1 MRFRDRPLLVDGLDA
16 DLYVQRPALER
27 PLLAALARERNVLL
41 LGPPG
46 SGKSTTLRKLAG
58 DLRKEGRQV
67 ALVNAGAARST
78 EDLLA
83 LVTSELDLPEAPTRP
98 QPRDTCRVAR
108 AQRAPH
114 RAGAAERDPARRSP
128 GRRGRLR
135 VVRTPTRGAWAL
147 PHQWVVAMRSDHSSA
162 LRRPP
167 ADAFFSET
175 IEIPPFGEREIE
187 QLLRKGLDPDKAQRV
202 LTDGTR
208 PLLDYPREVTR
219 FAREVLEGTLEENQ
233 HAAHRRAEI
242 ALGLGRTASLALA
255 EIEALG
261 APIAASD
268 TSFLERMGW
277 TRPHAART
285 LAKMEDAGVLRSFT
299 DAAEDRPGR
308 PASSTNPTP
317 TRPDD
322 EPPRDRRST
331 RVCVG
336 HRT

>member
-83 LVTSELDLPEAPTRP
+83 LVTSELDLPELQPDPNLATPVVSLVRSVRHIAQAPQSVILLDDP
-98 QPRDTCRVAR
+98 PDAE
-108 AQRAPH
+108 
-114 RAGAAERDPARRSP
+114 GAYELF
-128 GRRGRLR
+128 GRLR
-135 VVRTPTRGAWAL
+135 EELWAL

-187 QLLRKGLDPDKAQRV
+187 QLLRKGLDPDEAQRV
-202 LTDGTR
+202 LTDGPR

-242 ALGLGRTASLALA
+242 ALGLGRTASLALT

-299 DAAEDRPGR
+299 DATEDRPGR
-308 PASSTNPTP
+308 PRKLYEPNPH
-317 TRPDD
+317 
-322 EPPRDRRST
+322 PPR
-331 RVCVG
+331 
-336 HRT
+336 

>member
-27 PLLAALARERNVLL
+27 LLLEALARQRNVLL
-41 LGPPG
+41 LGPRG

-67 ALVNAGAARST
+67 ALVNAGAARSA

-83 LVTSELDLPEAPTRP
+83 LVSSELDLPELHPDPNIATPVVSLVRSVRHIAQAPQSVILLDDP
-98 QPRDTCRVAR
+98 PDAE
-108 AQRAPH
+108 
-114 RAGAAERDPARRSP
+114 GAYELF
-128 GRRGRLR
+128 GRLR
-135 VVRTPTRGAWAL
+135 EELWAL

-175 IEIPPFGEREIE
+175 IEIPPFDEREIE
-187 QLLRKGLDPDKAQRV
+187 QLLRQGLDPDEAQRV
-202 LTDGTR
+202 LANGAR

-219 FAREVLEGTLEENQ
+219 FARQVLEGTVEEDQ
-233 HAAHRRAEI
+233 HAARRRAEI
-242 ALGLGRTASLALA
+242 ALGLGRPASMALA

-261 APIAASD
+261 APIAAGD
-268 TSFLERMGW
+268 RSFLERMGW

-299 DAAEDRPGR
+299 DATEDRPGR
-308 PASSTNPTP
+308 PRKLYEPNP
-317 TRPDD
+317 R
-322 EPPRDRRST
+322 PPR
-331 RVCVG
+331 
-336 HRT
+336 